1 MCVLSTLQKL
11 RLSYVPLLPQVLH
24 FAEKLVPLFEPEN
37 WDQIDQRINQR
48 FPHTLKQPLLHFVE
62 GKPKKHNALK
72 VGVVFS
78 GGQAAGG
85 HNVIA
90 GLFDALKKLNPA
102 SKLFGFLNGPS
113 GIINNQ
119 SIEIDEHIL
128 KNFRNMGGFDL
139 LGSGRTKIETPEQFQ
154 AALKTVQG
162 LYLDGLL
169 IIGGDDSNTNA
180 AFLAEYFLSKEC
192 KTSVVGVPKTIDGD
206 LQNSAVEIPFG
217 FDTACKTYA
226 AAIGSLEIDCLS
238 AKKYYYFIKL
248 MGRSA
253 SHITLECALQAH
265 PNMALIGEEISAQN
279 LALKEVVSQIAD
291 LVCLRAAKKKNYG
304 VILIPE
310 GLIEFIPE
318 VKQLIKEL
326 NDLLASS
333 QPHLKKIE
341 ALSQNKEKVQYVQQ
355 LLSENSRQCFLLLNE
370 KIQLQLLMERDPHG
384 NVQVSKI
391 ETERLLIDL
400 VEQELS
406 KRKKMGSYTGSF
418 NAQPLFFG
426 YEGRSCMPSNFD
438 SQYCYALGYVA
449 ALLINSK
456 LTGYMG
462 CVTDLNLQVEQ
473 WGIAGVPLIQL
484 MAVEERNGELK
495 PVVAKALVD
504 LNGKAFAVFAQER
517 KKWASEDLYC
527 NPGPI
532 QFFGPREETDQIPL
546 TLHYE
551 FSRNPQNLVLR

>member
-1 MCVLSTLQKL
+1 MRVLSTLQKL
-11 RLSYVPLLPQVLH
+11 RLSYIPRIPQILH
-24 FAEKLVPLFEPEN
+24 SLESLVPLFETDGQNEF
-37 WDQIDQRINQR
+37 DQRIEQR
-48 FPHTLKQPLLHFVE
+48 FPFTLQQRLLHFVK
-62 GKPKKHNALK
+62 GKEKKHDSLR

-90 GLFDALKKLNPA
+90 GLLDALKRFNSD

-119 SIEIDEHIL
+119 AIEIDEQNL
-128 KNFRNMGGFDL
+128 KDYRNMGGFDL
-139 LGSGRTKIETPEQFQ
+139 LGSGRTKIETPEQLQ
-154 AALKTVQG
+154 AALKTVQSLHLNG
-162 LYLDGLL
+162 LV

-180 AFLAEYFLSKEC
+180 AVLAEFFLSKGC

-206 LQNSAVEIPFG
+206 LQNSAVAIPFG
-217 FDTACKTYA
+217 FDTACKTYSA
-226 AAIGSLEIDCLS
+226 TIGSIEIDSLS
-238 AKKYYYFIKL
+238 AKKYYFFIKL

-253 SHITLECALQAH
+253 SHITLECALQTH
-265 PNMALIGEEISAQN
+265 PNLALIGEEIAARN
-279 LALKEVVSQIAD
+279 TTLKEIVTEVAD
-291 LVCLRAAKKKNYG
+291 LVCQRAAKKKNYG

-326 NDLLASS
+326 NALLASS
-333 QPHLKKIE
+333 GPHLKKIE
-341 ALSQNKEKVQYVQQ
+341 AFSQDIDKVHYIQQ
-355 LLSENSRQCFLLLNE
+355 FLSESSKDCFLLLNE

-400 VEQELS
+400 VDAELE
-406 KRKKMGSYTGSF
+406 KRKQAGTYRGSF
-418 NAQPLFFG
+418 NAQPLFLG
-426 YEGRSCMPSNFD
+426 YEGRACIPSNFD
-438 SQYCYALGYVA
+438 SQYCYSLGHVA
-449 ALLINSK
+449 ALLINAK

-462 CVTDLNLQVEQ
+462 CVTDLNLDVEQ
-473 WGIAGVPLIQL
+473 WGIAGIPLIHL
-484 MAVEERNGELK
+484 MGMEERNGELK
-495 PVVAKALVD
+495 PVVTKTLVD
-504 LNGKAFAVFAQER
+504 LNGKAFLTFSQER
-517 KKWASEDLYC
+517 TRWAMEDLYC

-546 TLHYE
+546 SLFYSSVRE
-551 FSRNPQNLVLR
+551 GSIF